1 MNFRTTVIL
10 LVLLLGVVG
19 YLYFTAGN
27 AAPPEQRTINA
38 QKLLD
43 INSTDVSK
51 VVLRPKDGK
60 DIVLERSTLT
70 NPTPTIEQAK
80 SDWKLTSP
88 ITQYADTAKVT
99 DLIDGVVGATSTSE
113 TALNSTNSA
122 EFGLDDPQFT
132 IEFQA
137 GTKTVKVII
146 GRVEKAANELYV
158 RVEGKDVAEV
168 VAADLLDKI
177 DTTAEK
183 LRLAKLITV
192 DSSTA
197 NWVDVRRPS
206 DPLTLEKAG
215 GQWQLAATR
224 PSNPD
229 QPATMPTED
238 TAVSEMISAIG
249 GATAVE
255 FGDEAS
261 DGNLLIGK
269 PRATVVISDKKQSTQ
284 PAEKETIEFGQSD
297 LQAKNVWVRVTPPGE
312 LATITKQTMD
322 SILKSSVDLRDH
334 NVVQVASS
342 AVQSIRVVKTTPA
355 TTQPLPMPS
364 KFISQEMTR
373 RPKLKVVEGPPVPV
387 TQPTTEPTTMAS
399 TQPGTQP
406 TTMAST
412 QPVIPPPPSTEWQIT
427 STKIPGDA
435 DDSKVDAAVASFNP
449 LKVDKFLW
457 GRPTTRPSEPG
468 QTTYLVTL
476 TTDKG
481 EEINVMIS
489 DPGEGAADKPWG
501 ATSDAVFE
509 VPRAVITALNVDFAK
524 GQ

>member
-1 MNFRTTVIL
+1 M
-10 LVLLLGVVG
+10 
-19 YLYFTAGN
+19 
-27 AAPPEQRTINA
+27 
-38 QKLLD
+38 
-43 INSTDVSK
+43 
-51 VVLRPKDGK
+51 
-60 DIVLERSTLT
+60 
-70 NPTPTIEQAK
+70 
-80 SDWKLTSP
+80 
-88 ITQYADTAKVT
+88 
-99 DLIDGVVGATSTSE
+99 
-113 TALNSTNSA
+113 
-122 EFGLDDPQFT
+122 
-132 IEFQA
+132 
-137 GTKTVKVII
+137 II

-197 NWVDVRRPS
+197 NWVDVRRPN

-224 PSNPD
+224 PSNPQ
-229 QPATMPTED
+229 QPATMPVEE

-255 FGDEAS
+255 FGDETS
-261 DGNLLIGK
+261 DANLLIGK
-269 PRATVVISDKKQSTQ
+269 PRATVVISDKKPSTQ
-284 PAEKETIEFGQSD
+284 PAETIEFGQSD

-312 LATITKQTMD
+312 LATITKAAMD
-322 SILKSSVDLRDH
+322 SILKSSLDLRDH

-342 AVQSIRVVKTTPA
+342 AVQSIRVVKTAPA
-355 TTQPLPMPS
+355 TTQPIALPS
-364 KFISQEMTR
+364 RINSQVMTR
-373 RPKLKVVEGPPVPV
+373 QPKPKVVQGPPVPV
-387 TQPTTEPTTMAS
+387 TQPTTMATTMAT

-412 QPVIPPPPSTEWQIT
+412 QPVAPPAPPTEWQIT
-427 STKIPGDA
+427 SQHIPADA
-435 DDSKVDAAVASFNP
+435 DDAKVDAAIASFNP
-449 LKVDKFLW
+449 LKVEKFLW
-457 GRPTTRPSEPG
+457 AKPTTRPSDTM
-468 QTTYLVTL
+468 QVTYLVTL

-481 EEINVMIS
+481 EEINVMIY

-509 VPRAVITALNVDFAK
+509 VPRAVITALNVDFTKA
-524 GQ
+524 Q